1 MDNKLPAKRPNG
13 DYSKEG
19 KKRVCTTETDAGE
32 EERVQDSTL
41 MEQDEPSFE
50 REVETVTTTLKKL
63 AVADLEKGKIYQI
76 GMNNQLLVAPR
87 PLKNGVTPTGKLLSK
102 ELKEGLKPFMK
113 LGPLNT
119 ESHLTMTCSE
129 FKGIVSF
136 EEKYDRS
143 MVSASE
149 ENIAESNDQTNSFT
163 NVGGKYN

>member
-1 MDNKLPAKRPNG
+1 MDSKLPAKRPNG
-13 DYSKEG
+13 NYSKEG

-41 MEQDEPSFE
+41 MKQDEPSFE
-50 REVETVTTTLKKL
+50 REVVTVTTTLEEL
-63 AVADLEKGKIYQI
+63 AVADLERGKIYQI
-76 GMNNQLLVAPR
+76 GMNNQLLVAAR
-87 PLKNGVTPTGKLLSK
+87 PLKNGVTPTGKLSSN
-102 ELKEGLKPFMK
+102 EVKEGLKPFMR

-119 ESHLTMTCSE
+119 ESHLTITRSE

-143 MVSASE
+143 IVSASE